1 MRCNEILSCVQWGN
15 TGKKTSE
22 TTKIEKKDKKNTKKH
37 ISDKTVTRLKN
48 IRKPLPPTNN
58 NYNMYFFFLLFLNVI
73 FQSRVL
79 QYVDHF
85 KRTEWLFSVI
95 LSTCGFGVRVTLKS
109 EILCDH

>member
-1 MRCNEILSCVQWGN
+1 MRFCPVFNG
-15 TGKKTSE
+15 E
-22 TTKIEKKDKKNTKKH
+22 TPERKLARQQKLKQKDKKNTKKH
-37 ISDKTVTRLKN
+37 ISDKRVTRLKN
-48 IRKPLPPTNN
+48 IRKPLPPTTN

-79 QYVDHF
+79 KYVDHF

-95 LSTCGFGVRVTLKS
+95 LSTCGFVVRVTLKS